1 MSQPLIAIDMEVIKF
16 KITWYIYLNFPIIF
30 SGRKRVFFFFFYI
43 NVSIVYYVLSHVV
56 FRQKRKTLPRE
67 TIM

>member
-1 MSQPLIAIDMEVIKF
+1 MEVIKF

-30 SGRKRVFFFFFYI
+30 LVEKGFFFFYI

-56 FRQKRKTLPRE
+56 FRQKRKTFTRE

>member
-1 MSQPLIAIDMEVIKF
+1 MEVIKF

-30 SGRKRVFFFFFYI
+30 SGRKRVFFFYI

-56 FRQKRKTLPRE
+56 FRQKRKTFKRE